1 MRNPIARIAAAGL
14 MLAMPLLALAHSE
27 NLQLIWKT
35 TGFKNPESVV
45 YDSKRDVL
53 YVSNVNGGPNEKN
66 GNGSIS
72 VVSLEGEIHILDWV
86 TGLNAPKGLAI
97 VGDNLYVADIDTLVV
112 IDIPKRTI
120 MNRYTVDDAE
130 FLNDVAVAGDGTVYV
145 SDMVLNRIHR
155 LEHGHFEIWLESDEL
170 ENPNGVLVQDNRLVI
185 GAWGV
190 MTDGFETETP
200 GHLKAISLADKSI
213 SSIGSGESV
222 GNLDGVEADLDGDFY
237 VTDWMAGKLLH
248 VAPDG
253 SVDELLELNQGS
265 ADLEYIQETNLILI
279 PMMNDNKL
287 LAYEAHA
294 QDDQE
299 K

>member
-1 MRNPIARIAAAGL
+1 MRKPIACMTAAGL
-14 MLAMPLLALAHSE
+14 MLVMPLLVLAHSE
-27 NLQLIWKT
+27 NLQLIWEA

-53 YVSNVNGGPNEKN
+53 YVSNVDGGPNEKN

-72 VVSLEGEIHILDWV
+72 VVSMEGEIHILDWV

-112 IDIPKRTI
+112 IDIPRRTI
-120 MNRYTVDDAE
+120 MERYTVDDAE
-130 FLNDVAVAGDGTVYV
+130 FLNDVAAAGDGTVYV

-155 LEHGHFEIWLESDEL
+155 LKHGHFEVWLESDKL
-170 ENPNGVLVQDNRLVI
+170 ENPNGVLVQNDRLVV

-200 GHLKAISLADKSI
+200 GHLKAVSLADKSI
-213 SSIGSGESV
+213 RSIGSGESV

-265 ADLEYIQETNLILI
+265 ADLEYIQEMDLILI

-287 LAYEAHA
+287 LAYKAH
-294 QDDQE
+294 D
-299 K
+299 